1 MKKLT
6 LAYLVGLSFFL
17 WIVAPR
23 GLPFPWPSPI
33 DMADP
38 PIPDDG
44 ELYELGLTYAGEV
57 ELE

>member
-17 WIVAPR
+17 WVVGPR
-23 GLPFPWPSPI
+23 WLPFPWPSPI
-33 DMADP
+33 DMADL

-44 ELYELGLTYAGEV
+44 EPYELHATYGGEV